1 MKGGMRKEI
10 EKKKQEWINNENGG
24 RNCCILPKGRCAWWS
39 VECELVDDVG
49 LFVASGHVIVS
60 DPREAILDN

>member
-1 MKGGMRKEI
+1 
-10 EKKKQEWINNENGG
+10 
-24 RNCCILPKGRCAWWS
+24 